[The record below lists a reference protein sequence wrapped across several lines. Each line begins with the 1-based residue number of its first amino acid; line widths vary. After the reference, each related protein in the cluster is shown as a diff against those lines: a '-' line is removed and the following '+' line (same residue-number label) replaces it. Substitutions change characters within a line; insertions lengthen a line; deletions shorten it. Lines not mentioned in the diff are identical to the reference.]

1 MSDAYHNEILK
12 FISMTIDNISNAL
25 LKEPYMKDDMT
36 QQTKIKQMRESM
48 NRWIYIRSCLIKT
61 EVDIS
66 ENDIEKVANAMAEY
80 ELKNTRLA
88 RKIVD
93 LQKEISDLK
102 GTENDRTETDPE
114 ETAKLV

>member
-1 MSDAYHNEILK
+1 MSDAYHNEILN
-12 FISMTIDNISNAL
+12 FISATIDNISNAL
-25 LKEPYMKDDMT
+25 LKEPYMKDDMI
-36 QQTKIKQMRESM
+36 QQTKIKHLRESM
-48 NRWIYIRSCLIKT
+48 NRWVYIRAHLTVPKT
-61 EVDIS
+61 DMSSADVGKIAS
-66 ENDIEKVANAMAEY
+66 AMSEY